1 MDDELLPDQIIY
13 SMLASFI
20 LQLIERITDELP
32 DDLEFISAVAIDT
45 KIRTKIEKIADL
57 IWEEY
62 KDKI

>member
-1 MDDELLPDQIIY
+1 MDDELLDDQIIY

-32 DDLEFISAVAIDT
+32 DDLEFISAVAIDR